1 MIREAEIEDTS
12 QARLWS
18 MVDCFYFLI
27 ERMWVILLAV
37 IGSLAFGLYKGSMT
51 PDSYKSIA
59 TIEVHQP
66 IRDAIVIDPRDSY
79 RYYQQQGTMLMSM
92 KAKLSQASLYS
103 AVVGQS
109 HFSKLLPE
117 PSRVSDE
124 ELERA
129 KLALARQF
137 YASTEIIDHDNTQLL
152 SIVNV
157 NSDPETAQLV
167 VSSILKELRKS
178 ASSKREGTSANRI
191 EQLNREIEEI
201 RSRLSSAEESLSIY
215 KQALDIC
222 KEIRGSEGLILEMQK
237 VYLDKWPPLVQER
250 KHLELLNETFES
262 ELDRII
268 RSVAS
273 EKDFWE
279 SREALTEKLTT
290 EEIVSFKISNTEAR
304 HSMINRDFTS
314 DSKLYESLM
323 EKVKMGDV
331 AIGFDQQEFTILQ
344 PATLNPD
351 SLRMTTL
358 QTIFDS
364 GWKGLLVG
372 ISLAFLISR
381 LDGSMKR
388 VEDLERFS
396 NAQVFSVIPKSEAL
410 NKEKKSS
417 KTKTEISETASEAF
431 RTLVASLNLSKSNVQ
446 TVLVTSSLPGEG
458 KSTTSCN
465 LARAEAEADESKKV
479 ILIDLD
485 IRRPRI
491 GEYLGLPKDHLGVYE
506 CFTKNIPISD
516 AIQKSEV
523 GFDVIAAGN
532 TPGRNVLPNS
542 GLIVKLIT
550 LLAERYDRI
559 IIDTAP
565 VLAVSD
571 TLIIAKH
578 VDVICLVFR
587 MWKTP
592 TKALRRAISRL
603 ENNGTAVTGIV
614 ANSMPEKKAL
624 GQYNYYQSY
633 SNAGYSQYH

>member
-1 MIREAEIEDTS
+1 MIREEQIEDTS
-12 QARLWS
+12 QAKLWNFA
-18 MVDCFYFLI
+18 DWFYFLV
-27 ERMWVILLAV
+27 ERMWVILIVV
-37 IGSLAFGLYKGSMT
+37 IGSLAFGLYKWRLT
-51 PDSYKSIA
+51 PDSYKSLA

-92 KAKLSQASLYS
+92 KAKLSQAPLYR
-103 AVVGQS
+103 VVVEQS
-109 HFSKLLPE
+109 NFSKLLPE

-124 ELERA
+124 EFERA
-129 KLALARQF
+129 KLALARQC

-167 VSSILKELRKS
+167 VSSILEELRKS
-178 ASSKREGTSANRI
+178 TSSKREGTSAARI

-215 KQALDIC
+215 NQALDIC
-222 KEIRGSEGLILEMQK
+222 KEIRESEGLILEMRK

-250 KHLELLNETFES
+250 KHLELLNKTFET

-331 AIGFDQQEFTILQ
+331 AISFDQQEFTIIQ

-372 ISLAFLISR
+372 ISLAYLISR

-396 NAQVFSVIPKSEAL
+396 NEQVLCVIPKSVAL
-410 NKEKKSS
+410 SKEKKSS
-417 KTKTEISETASEAF
+417 KAKTEISETASEAF
-431 RTLVASLNLSKSNVQ
+431 RTLVASLNLSKSNVK
-446 TVLVTSSLPGEG
+446 TVLVTSSLPSEG

-465 LARAEAEADESKKV
+465 LAKAEAEADEGKKIV
-479 ILIDLD
+479 LIDLD

-491 GEYLGLPKDHLGVYE
+491 GEYLGLPNDHPGIYE
-506 CFTKNIPISD
+506 CFTKNIPLSD
-516 AIQKSEV
+516 AIQKSEA
-523 GFDVIAAGN
+523 GFDIIAAGN
-532 TPGRNVLPNS
+532 TPGRNVLPNND
-542 GLIVKLIT
+542 LIVKLIT
-550 LLAERYDRI
+550 VLAERYDRI

-578 VDVICLVFR
+578 VDAICLVFR

-592 TKALRRAISRL
+592 AKALRRAISRL

-614 ANSMPEKKAL
+614 ANSMPEKRAL

-633 SNAGYSQYH
+633 SSAGYS

>member
-1 MIREAEIEDTS
+1 MIREVEIEYTS
-12 QARLWS
+12 QPRLWNL
-18 MVDCFYFLI
+18 VDWFYFLV
-27 ERMWVILLAV
+27 ERMWVILIV
-37 IGSLAFGLYKGSMT
+37 VFGSLAFGLYKWRLT
-51 PDSYKSIA
+51 PDSYKSLA

-103 AVVGQS
+103 AVVDQPN
-109 HFSKLLPE
+109 FSKLLLE

-124 ELERA
+124 EFERA

-137 YASTEIIDHDNTQLL
+137 YASTEIIEHDNTQLL

-178 ASSKREGTSANRI
+178 ASSKREGTSSARI

-222 KEIRGSEGLILEMQK
+222 KEIRESEGLILEMQK

-250 KHLELLNETFES
+250 KHLELLNKTFET
-262 ELDRII
+262 ELNRII

-279 SREALTEKLTT
+279 SREALTEKLSP
-290 EEIVSFKISNTEAR
+290 EEIASFKISNTEAR

-331 AIGFDQQEFTILQ
+331 AIGFDQQEFTIIQ

-372 ISLAFLISR
+372 IFVAFLISR
-381 LDGSMKR
+381 VDGSMKR

-396 NAQVFSVIPKSEAL
+396 NAQVLSVIPKSVAL
-410 NKEKKSS
+410 SKEKKSS
-417 KTKTEISETASEAF
+417 KTKISEAASEAF
-431 RTLVASLNLSKSNVQ
+431 RTLVASLNLSQSKVK
-446 TVLVTSSLPGEG
+446 TVLVTSSLPSEG

-465 LARAEAEADESKKV
+465 LAKAEVEADESKKV

-485 IRRPRI
+485 IRRPRV
-491 GEYLGLPKDHLGVYE
+491 GEYLGLPNDHPGVYE
-506 CFTKNIPISD
+506 CFTKNTPISD
-516 AIQKSEV
+516 AIQKSDA
-523 GFDVIAAGN
+523 GFDVIASGK
-532 TPGRNVLPNS
+532 TPGRNVLPNR

-550 LLAERYDRI
+550 VLSERYDRI

-592 TKALRRAISRL
+592 AKALRRAISRL